1 MPPGIDMIR
10 QVIVVEG
17 KSDIARVRMAVDA
30 DLIATNGFSIKKET
44 LEQIRAAYEKRG
56 IIILTDPDGP
66 GERIR
71 RRLSRLFPKALHA
84 FVPKKEA
91 SLPNDV
97 GIEDA
102 SPESIRKALS
112 TLRLFYQDDSG
123 AFTMKD
129 LYDAGLAGK
138 ENSAQQRADVGAL
151 LGIGYG
157 NGKQFVKRLN
167 HYGITREEWDKAISL
182 SREVP

>member
-1 MPPGIDMIR
+1 MIR

-17 KSDIARVRMAVDA
+17 KSDIARVSHAVEA
-30 DLIATNGFSIKKET
+30 DMIATEGFGIRRET
-44 LEQIRAAYEKRG
+44 LEQIRLAYEKRG

-71 RRLSRLFPKALHA
+71 QRLTRLFPKS
-84 FVPKKEA
+84 EA
-91 SLPNDV
+91 STENDV

-112 TLRLFYQDDSG
+112 CLRVQYQEDSEEFSMG
-123 AFTMKD
+123 DIFA
-129 LYDAGLAGK
+129 AGLTGRPDSSEK
-138 ENSAQQRADVGAL
+138 RARVGAL

-157 NGKQFVKRLN
+157 NGKQFLKRLN
-167 HYGITREEWDKAISL
+167 HFGITRSEWEKAL
-182 SREVP
+182 EACQKEPTC